1 MDTTEINE
9 EVQRDEKNDEISVH
23 RSVFRSLFAVVS
35 SLSIFLL
42 LSPISIH
49 SHCRIVSSGVDLRS
63 SKVEFMD
70 HSGHARFAL
79 AEAPNEALPYNCRP
93 SFGAAWLTKDK
104 FKVGIRNSALC
115 MMSVNGTY
123 ECWYTLGISKVN
135 INHKGLFDCP
145 AEDPSTV
152 EMIKRYYILVY
163 RGIYK

>member
-9 EVQRDEKNDEISVH
+9 EVQRDEKNDEI
-23 RSVFRSLFAVVS
+23 
-35 SLSIFLL
+35 I
-42 LSPISIH
+42 
-49 SHCRIVSSGVDLRS
+49 SSGVDLRS
-63 SKVEFMD
+63 SKVEFID
-70 HSGHARFAL
+70 HSGNARFAL

-104 FKVGIRNSALC
+104 FKVGIRN
-115 MMSVNGTY
+115 SVNGTY

-152 EMIKRYYILVY
+152 EMIKRYYIL
-163 RGIYK
+163 

>member
-1 MDTTEINE
+1 MDTAEINE
-9 EVQRDEKNDEISVH
+9 EVQRDEMNDEISVH
-23 RSVFRSLFAVVS
+23 RSVFRSFFAVVS
-35 SLSIFLL
+35 SMSIFLL
-42 LSPISIH
+42 LSFSVLYVAVFIGNLSIGSPISIH
-49 SHCRIVSSGVDLRS
+49 SHCRIVSSGV
-63 SKVEFMD
+63 EFID

-104 FKVGIRNSALC
+104 FKV
-115 MMSVNGTY
+115 NGTY

-135 INHKGLFDCP
+135 INHNGLFDCP

-163 RGIYK
+163 RSIYK